1 MRWERPWTSMLVFT
15 VAALGMSAVPPAAGA
30 CEICHEIP
38 IHPLLSQGTVFR
50 WLHEKTKRHGLKS
63 LIQNGPTFAQNPCTS
78 CAYRIM

>member
-1 MRWERPWTSMLVFT
+1 MNFYVGLYCGCPGDVRG
-15 VAALGMSAVPPAAGA
+15 APAAGA

-38 IHPLLSQGTVFR
+38 NHPLLSQGTVSR

-78 CAYRIM
+78 CAHWIR